1 MTLPET
7 ASKVT
12 GVAADT
18 ISTASEPTGSLAG
31 RIGVA
36 IAALVLPVLWGL
48 IVHLIF
54 NWLARLRGQSRF
66 EEPIVQDYQI

>member
-12 GVAADT
+12 DVAADT
-18 ISTASEPTGSLAG
+18 ISAASEPTGSIAG

-54 NWLARLRGQSRF
+54 Q
-66 EEPIVQDYQI
+66 QIQPLLVGGILFILFICQR

>member
-1 MTLPET
+1 VTLPET
-7 ASKVT
+7 ASKMT
-12 GVAADT
+12 EVAADT
-18 ISTASEPTGSLAG
+18 IGPAAEPTESIAA
-31 RIGVA
+31 RVGVA
-36 IAALVLPVLWGL
+36 VAALVLPILWGL

>member
-1 MTLPET
+1 MTD
-7 ASKVT
+7 
-12 GVAADT
+12 VAADT
-18 ISTASEPTGSLAG
+18 IGPAAESTESIAA

-36 IAALVLPVLWGL
+36 VAALVLPILWGL